1 MAAGNNTLEET
12 FGLVAA
18 GTEILRQPG
27 RVANGLSTITARL
40 TAQNDEYIASI
51 TGGMGTIDKN
61 TGELRST
68 FDVLQDLSKAWE
80 NLTSVEKQELTEVV
94 ASKTQ
99 RSLFTALMSNFS
111 TAVGA
116 TEAALNSEGSALE
129 ENNKRMDSLNGKLTQ
144 LQSAWQ
150 SFARNT
156 INSQVVKSLLD
167 LGTTLIKLADTD
179 LAKFIT
185 KLALVT
191 ASLKLA
197 NKGYVSLTS
206 TIITNGRALYQ
217 AALQASGVSTAEALM
232 SAQTLGLAGSAK
244 ILTTALLTNPLFVA
258 AGVAVGIYG
267 IVKAVDALNVTFD
280 EQIDKVNEASDSYD
294 EAKSSLEKN
303 TTELENKKKQLEEIE
318 TLEKSDPTNKY
329 ELQKKDL
336 ETEIKTLEAKQRVLE
351 NIAKEEKEA
360 LNREAKKSLTT
371 KTRVNVYSDQYK
383 ASGGKFSM
391 GGSPT
396 ISSTENVTVLEKIN
410 KEIENY
416 NKLINQKDSLTRES
430 FSSDKKFAEAQE
442 NYQNVIDET
451 KKSILDTSKS
461 LIELKGNLDEND
473 EVSKQYIEQIDSA
486 VNKVNDWYNGLNTL
500 SEEQETQARN
510 QEYEIGLL
518 NEQNELLD
526 TQTNKILE
534 DTKQNLSD
542 IDLGENNLID
552 TTSEYVNV
560 VNSLTN
566 ELDLLNQ
573 AYGEQATNGS
583 ISLDTALDLISTNA
597 DYIDYLTIEEGQ
609 IYLNAGAQELLN
621 KQKIETAQQNIVLA
635 NIDLIGKYAN
645 EENAT
650 KDLAGAYAELAA
662 AKEAA
667 AKAGDTDSEK
677 ALSNVQKQLDL
688 IKNLESNPI
697 FKSGKQTGLT
707 TRGYTPKKYTAKKT
721 TSTKAA
727 KEEYKAT
734 IDTLY
739 KYENALDN
747 AKEEVD
753 KLSDAVGNTDNYE
766 EQVKYI
772 NQLIEAL
779 NNQIA
784 KTNDLKNAQAN
795 QIRDY
800 INQLRNQ
807 GFAIDYN
814 SDKNELLINNMEHLA
829 DFSGDTAKSLE
840 KIINKIQSLNDN
852 NRTLDNSVRSLTSN
866 VKKYYDQLADIP
878 EEKLKKFNELMD
890 DFQQSQLDAVQDQ
903 ITDIEEAMK
912 KDPRLEALEK
922 QIETLEKQND
932 TIDKQK
938 EMEEKLLAVE
948 EARQKLENQRKQKTL
963 QVYKEGEGWI
973 WTVDESA
980 IKDAEDELKD
990 AQDALNE
997 QAKNDE
1003 LDRLKEQKEN
1013 IENSYQDQI
1022 DKLQNFLDEQ
1032 NYLIDKSNR
1041 EAIQSFDD
1049 LISKMREYGL
1059 DSVEN
1064 LKIATD
1070 WWKKYQQALAQTK
1083 QTTDTLSS
1091 NGLIYSS
1098 ATQDKITQAMS
1109 SMNPQSTIVP
1119 VSTNSSY
1126 DKLELTTG
1134 GQTIYISNIE
1144 LPNVS
1149 NANEFVEAL
1158 KDLPRLATTQS
1169 SQRK

>member
-1 MAAGNNTLEET
+1 ME
-12 FGLVAA
+12 
-18 GTEILRQPG
+18 
-27 RVANGLSTITARL
+27 S
-40 TAQNDEYIASI
+40 S
-51 TGGMGTIDKN
+51 
-61 TGELRST
+61 
-68 FDVLQDLSKAWE
+68 
-80 NLTSVEKQELTEVV
+80 
-94 ASKTQ
+94 
-99 RSLFTALMSNFS
+99 
-111 TAVGA
+111 
-116 TEAALNSEGSALE
+116 GSAMKENETYMNSLE
-129 ENNKRMDSLNGKLTQ
+129 GHINQ
-144 LQSAWQ
+144 LSSAWQ
-150 SFARNT
+150 KLAKDT

-179 LAKFIT
+179 IGRL
-185 KLALVT
+185 LVAI
-191 ASLKLA
+191 ASLSAGMAVLK
-197 NKGYVSLTS
+197 KGIKELELFKGVTSLFKAF
-206 TIITNGRALYQ
+206 NEEMALQ
-217 AALQASGVSTAEALM
+217 AALAP
-232 SAQTLGLAGSAK
+232 
-244 ILTTALLTNPLFVA
+244 TTATAMNTFSVATAAASVTVKTLTAALLSNPLFWVA
-258 AGVAVGIYG
+258 AGGLAIYG

-280 EQIDKVNEASDSYD
+280 EQIEKVNEASEAYD
-294 EAKSSLEKN
+294 NAKTNLDENTKSLE
-303 TTELENKKKQLEEIE
+303 EKKEQLEEIE
-318 TLEKSDPTNKY
+318 KLEKSEPTDKY
-329 ELQKKDL
+329 NQQKVSL
-336 ETEIKTLEAKQRVLE
+336 EAEIKTLEAKQTLLE

-360 LNREAKKSLTT
+360 LNREAKQAFTKKSKT
-371 KTRVNVYSDQYK
+371 KEYSSDVAFIDQPV
-383 ASGGKFSM
+383 AVRN
-391 GGSPT
+391 T
-396 ISSTENVTVLEKIN
+396 NVTQIEKID

-416 NKLINQKDSLTRES
+416 NNLIAIKDSLDRKNYATEE
-430 FSSDKKFAEAQE
+430 DYVKAQE
-442 NYQNVIDET
+442 KYQNTIDET

-461 LIELKGNLDEND
+461 LTELKGNLDEND
-473 EVSKQYIEQIDSA
+473 ETSKQYIEQIDSA
-486 VNKVNDWYNGLNTL
+486 VNKVNDWYDGLNTL

-526 TQTNKILE
+526 MQTNKILE

-573 AYGEQATNGS
+573 AYGEQAKNGS

-597 DYIDYLTIEEGQ
+597 DYINYLTIEEGQ

-621 KQKIETAQQNIVLA
+621 KQKIETAQQNIILA

-650 KDLAGAYAELAA
+650 KDLAGAYIELAA

-667 AKAGDTDSEK
+667 AKAGDADSEK
-677 ALSNVQKQLDL
+677 TLSNVQKQLEL
-688 IKNLESNPI
+688 IKNLESSPI
-697 FKSGKQTGLT
+697 FKGGRQTGLT
-707 TRGYTPKKYTAKKT
+707 TKGYTPKKYTEKKSSSKKT
-721 TSTKAA
+721 
-727 KEEYKAT
+727 KEEYKAE

-753 KLSDAVGNTDNYE
+753 KLSDAVGNTDNYD

-814 SDKNELLINNMEHLA
+814 ADKNELLINNMEHLA

-852 NRTLDNSVRSLTSN
+852 NRTLDSSVRSLTSN

-903 ITDIEEAMK
+903 ITDLEEAMK

-922 QIETLEKQND
+922 QIEALEKQND

-948 EARQKLENQRKQKTL
+948 EARQKLENARKQKTL
-963 QVYKEGEGWI
+963 QVYSEEARRLDLGE
-973 WTVDESA
+973 
-980 IKDAEDELKD
+980 
-990 AQDALNE
+990 
-997 QAKNDE
+997 
-1003 LDRLKEQKEN
+1003 
-1013 IENSYQDQI
+1013 
-1022 DKLQNFLDEQ
+1022 
-1032 NYLIDKSNR
+1032 
-1041 EAIQSFDD
+1041 
-1049 LISKMREYGL
+1049 
-1059 DSVEN
+1059 
-1064 LKIATD
+1064 
-1070 WWKKYQQALAQTK
+1070 
-1083 QTTDTLSS
+1083 
-1091 NGLIYSS
+1091 
-1098 ATQDKITQAMS
+1098 
-1109 SMNPQSTIVP
+1109 
-1119 VSTNSSY
+1119 
-1126 DKLELTTG
+1126 
-1134 GQTIYISNIE
+1134 
-1144 LPNVS
+1144 
-1149 NANEFVEAL
+1149 
-1158 KDLPRLATTQS
+1158 
-1169 SQRK
+1169 